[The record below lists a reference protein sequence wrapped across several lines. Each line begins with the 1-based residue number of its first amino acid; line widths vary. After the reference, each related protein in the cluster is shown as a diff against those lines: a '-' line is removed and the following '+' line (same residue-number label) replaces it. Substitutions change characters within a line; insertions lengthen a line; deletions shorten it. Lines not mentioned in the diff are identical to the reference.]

1 MPEDVYKRM
10 VALIDEAAHGGK
22 TRWQVFSDFL
32 TVNAISYANSS
43 SPTKD
48 DTWQAR
54 ENEFH
59 KIWRSYQQPVILAE
73 LAGGLIEA
81 FQRDYPNYTDVL
93 GTLFESLYIQDKW
106 HGQFFTPQPLCEVTA
121 MTFNVEAAKETI
133 LKRGYIKIHEPASGG
148 GAMLLAIINRLISA
162 GINPSTQTLFVAND
176 LDIRSVYMSYIQ
188 LSLAGVPAIVNHM
201 DTLTLREI
209 SPPWYTPVF
218 HLDGWAQRL
227 DLERRVDAMRAIL
240 SNNPKPRSHFTKP
253 KPARPTEPK
262 YEQLTLF

>member
-43 SPTKD
+43 SPVRD
-48 DTWQAR
+48 ATWQAR
-54 ENEFH
+54 EDEFK
-59 KIWRSYQQPVILAE
+59 KIWSTYQHSEIFAE
-73 LAGGLIEA
+73 LAAELIEK
-81 FQRDYPNYTDVL
+81 FQHDYPNYTDVL

-106 HGQFFTPQPLCEVTA
+106 HGQFFTPPPLCEITA
-121 MTFNVEAAKETI
+121 MTFDVEAAKEAI
-133 LKRGYIKIHEPASGG
+133 MKRGYMKIHEPASGG

-162 GINPSTQTLFVAND
+162 GINPRTQTLFVAND

-218 HLDGWAQRL
+218 HLDGWVQRL
-227 DLERRVDAMRAIL
+227 DLELRVDAMHAIL
-240 SNNPKPRSHFTKP
+240 SNNPKPRPHFTKL
-253 KPARPTEPK
+253 KPARPPELK